1 MPRCAKANIEDYR
14 GRIVPRASRPRVA
27 ETRKLLKI
35 ANITNCWANDDAS
48 FFLTNTPTL
57 PNYCQC

>member
-14 GRIVPRASRPRVA
+14 GRIVPCASRPRVA

-48 FFLTNTPTL
+48 FF
-57 PNYCQC
+57 

>member
-14 GRIVPRASRPRVA
+14 GRMVPRGRGLWR

-35 ANITNCWANDDAS
+35 ANITNCWPNDDAS
-48 FFLTNTPTL
+48 FF
-57 PNYCQC
+57 